1 VIGST
6 GSGKTT
12 FARALAQKLGV
23 PHVEID
29 ALFWQPGWV
38 MTSAE
43 ELRAKVETALGDGGW
58 VVDGNYTSRL
68 GTYVLDQA
76 DEVVWLDL
84 PLRTTLWRL
93 LRRTA
98 RRLRTREAM
107 WGTNRETFRNAFL
120 SRNSLLLYAVRTHGT
135 NQQRRA
141 ELVSGYPAVRLRSG
155 REVARYLEAAS

>member
-12 FARALAQKLGV
+12 FARALAEKLGV

-43 ELRAKVETALGDGGW
+43 ELRLKVEAALGHAGW
-58 VVDGNYTSRL
+58 VVDGNYSSRL
-68 GTYVLDQA
+68 GTFVLDQA

-84 PLRTTLWRL
+84 PLRTTWPRL
-93 LRRTA
+93 LRRTV
-98 RRLRTREAM
+98 RRLRGREEM

-120 SRNSLLLYAVRTHGT
+120 SRNSILVYALQTHG
-135 NQQRRA
+135 RGRRVRA
-141 ELVSGYPAVRLRSG
+141 EWVSRYPYVRLRS
-155 REVARYLEAAS
+155 ARDVTRYIEAA

>member
-1 VIGST
+1 VIGTT

-43 ELRAKVETALGDGGW
+43 ELRAKVEAALGDGGW
-58 VVDGNYTSRL
+58 VVDGNYNARL
-68 GTYVLDQA
+68 GTFVLGRA
-76 DEVVWLDL
+76 DEIVWLDL
-84 PLRTTLWRL
+84 PLRTTLWRIF
-93 LRRTA
+93 RRTL
-98 RRLRTREAM
+98 RRLRTREVL
-107 WGTNRETFRNAFL
+107 WGTNYESFHNAFL
-120 SRNSLLLYAVRTHGT
+120 SRNSLLVYAVRTHRR

-141 ELVSGYPAVRLRSG
+141 ELVAGFPLVRLRSQ
-155 REVARYLEAAS
+155 REIADYLA

>member
-38 MTSAE
+38 MTSAD
-43 ELRAKVETALGDGGW
+43 ELRAKVEAALGDGGW

-68 GTYVLDQA
+68 GTSVLDQA
-76 DEVVWLDL
+76 DQVVWLDL
-84 PLRTTLWRL
+84 PLRTTLWRV
-93 LRRTA
+93 LRRTL
-98 RRLRTREAM
+98 RRLRSGEAL
-107 WGTNRETFRNAFL
+107 WGTNRESFRNAFL
-120 SRNSLLLYAVRTHGT
+120 SRDSLLLYAVRTHRR
-135 NQQRRA
+135 NQRRRA
-141 ELVSGYPAVRLRSG
+141 ELVTRYPLVRLRST
-155 REVARYLEAAS
+155 RDIASFLA